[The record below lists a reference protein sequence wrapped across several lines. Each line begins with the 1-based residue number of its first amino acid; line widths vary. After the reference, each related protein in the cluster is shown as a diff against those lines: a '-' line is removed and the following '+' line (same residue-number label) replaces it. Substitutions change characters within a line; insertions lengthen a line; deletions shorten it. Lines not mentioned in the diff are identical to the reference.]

1 VNLSPQDAI
10 YVGDN
15 YYADVVGSR
24 AAGLRPI
31 LYDPLG
37 IFPEPD
43 CETIK
48 SFDELK
54 SILKVI

>member
-1 VNLSPQDAI
+1 M

-15 YYADVVGSR
+15 YYADVVGAR

-43 CETIK
+43 CESIR

-54 SILKVI
+54 SILNVI